1 MTSWTYLTQ
10 SVPWILA
17 GLLVG
22 FFVGRSTAA
31 VDAIA
36 VAVQDEGG
44 SMPEDKPVQDT
55 RRRRPRL
62 TVNGAL
68 GAVIVALGIFTAV
81 QSYVQSEATAKLTA
95 CQTAYANGFADALD
109 ARSSATAEAQDALD
123 ELLSTVASITPTPE
137 GRDQF
142 REALAEYLSKRAD
155 AKKTQKEH
163 PYPPA
168 PRDVCKE
175 AG

>member
-1 MTSWTYLTQ
+1 MTSSVLYIVQ
-10 SVPWILA
+10 STPWIAA

-22 FFVGRSTAA
+22 FFVGRSTVAA
-31 VDAIA
+31 GVIIE
-36 VAVQDEGG
+36 AVQGEGDG
-44 SMPEDKPVQDT
+44 MRESSTPK
-55 RRRRPRL
+55 RKWRL
-62 TVNGAL
+62 TTNGVIAFVLVLL
-68 GAVIVALGIFTAV
+68 GTGTAV
-81 QSYVQSEATAKLTA
+81 QSYVQSEATAKLTE

-109 ARSSATAEAQDALD
+109 ARSKASGEAQDALD
-123 ELLSTVASITPTPE
+123 ELLSTVAAITPTPE

-142 REALAEYLSKRAD
+142 SAALADYLTKRAE